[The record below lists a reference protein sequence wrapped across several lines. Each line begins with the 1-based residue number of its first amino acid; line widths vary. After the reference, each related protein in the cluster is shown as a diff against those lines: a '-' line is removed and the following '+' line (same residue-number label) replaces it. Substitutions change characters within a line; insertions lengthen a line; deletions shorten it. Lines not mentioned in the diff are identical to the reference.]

1 MYKVEYKLYFKDK
14 PTDIESYLIRKL
26 SNSALQIIINFS
38 DKHYGIDIHPF
49 YDIISENNVKNS
61 LLCFLYSGV
70 ADTLSGSFEIH
81 LPVELCDWRLYS
93 NNFNYYKNKEQL
105 NLIIYP
111 EDDYEESEELYYEK
125 F

>member
-14 PTDIESYLIRKL
+14 PTNIKSYLIKKL

-38 DKHYGIDIHPF
+38 DKHYGIEIHPF
-49 YDIISENNVKNS
+49 CDIISENNVKNS

-70 ADTLSGSFEIH
+70 DDPLSGSFEIH